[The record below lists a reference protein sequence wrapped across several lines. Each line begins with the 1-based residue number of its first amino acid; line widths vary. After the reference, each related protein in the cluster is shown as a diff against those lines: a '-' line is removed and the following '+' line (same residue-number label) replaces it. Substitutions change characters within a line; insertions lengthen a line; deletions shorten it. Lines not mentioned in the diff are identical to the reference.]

1 MHNAIILVA
10 YYLIPRF
17 DLLTAS
23 SNLVMIT
30 GGKTINQTFG
40 VALGIF
46 TMMAAGFEDAVN
58 AVCARL
64 NLLHHNLSE
73 GQMNTDICVYGGPRV
88 HVLELYCA
96 VLWE

>member
-1 MHNAIILVA
+1 VA

-30 GGKTINQTFG
+30 GGKAINQTFG

-46 TMMAAGFEDAVN
+46 TMMAVGFGGAVN
-58 AVCARL
+58 AVCAWL
-64 NLLHHNLSE
+64 DLPHHNLSE
-73 GQMNTDICVYGGPRV
+73 GQMNTDICISGGPRV
-88 HVLELYCA
+88 HVLQLYWA